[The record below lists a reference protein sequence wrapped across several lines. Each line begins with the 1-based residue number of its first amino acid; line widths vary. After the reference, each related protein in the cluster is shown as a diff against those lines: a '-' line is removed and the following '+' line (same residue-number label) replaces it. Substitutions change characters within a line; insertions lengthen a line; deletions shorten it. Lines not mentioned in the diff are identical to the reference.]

1 MLKVEQVEVK
11 VGNLLL
17 QYDRVTCD
25 DGTTFTSGAQ
35 YTILDPAPVD
45 NTPLGGDDDDSDTS
59 A

>member
-1 MLKVEQVEVK
+1 MLIVEPIVTK
-11 VGNLLL
+11 LDNLVIT
-17 QYDRVTCD
+17 YDRVTCD

-45 NTPLGGDDDDSDTS
+45 NTPLGDDDDDSDTS